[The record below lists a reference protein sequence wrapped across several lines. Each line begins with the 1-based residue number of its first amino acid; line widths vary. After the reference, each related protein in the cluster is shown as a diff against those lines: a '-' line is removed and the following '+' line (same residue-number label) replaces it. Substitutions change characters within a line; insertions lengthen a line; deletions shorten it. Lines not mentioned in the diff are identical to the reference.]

1 MEQSSNVCSTKPES
15 TLDSSST
22 EKILFHHSITQLLQ
36 VMNPPLVNTE
46 MPKAGRAFLVSKAA
60 QITS

>member
-1 MEQSSNVCSTKPES
+1 MEQSSNACNTKPES

-22 EKILFHHSITQLLQ
+22 KKILFHHSITQLQQ

-46 MPKAGRAFLVSKAA
+46 MLKAGRAFLASKAA
-60 QITS
+60 EVTS